1 MPADAVLKRL
11 SSTTEGMD
19 EREAARRLVEAGP
32 NAVRTHHARALG
44 VLARQFRSALLLLL
58 LVAALVSAFL
68 GERADA
74 VIIGAILA
82 ISVGLGFVNEYR
94 AERAVQALHE
104 QVRHEVPTLRAG
116 RWTEVEVTELVP
128 GDIVGL
134 DLGMIV
140 PADLRI
146 LEATNLACDEA
157 VLTGEPEPVE
167 KSPAPVAPGLATAD
181 LSSCVF
187 MGTMVRAGT
196 GRGLVVATGGRTVF
210 GSIALG
216 LGERQPQTAFQ
227 IGLGRFSALL
237 AKVAAVLTGSIFV
250 VNLLLR
256 RPVIDSLLF
265 SLAIAVGITPQLLPA
280 VVTTSL
286 ATGARR
292 LARRKVLVKRLV
304 GIEDLGN
311 VDVLFTDKTGTL
323 TEGRISFQ
331 GALTPAGRPSDEPL
345 LLGLLCNEATPGLDG
360 AVGGNQ
366 LDRVLW
372 DAQVSN
378 GLDVGA
384 FTRLAELPFD
394 HDRRMSSVLV
404 QDATR
409 GRVLVTKG
417 APESV
422 LERCAEVPG
431 EAAGVLR
438 AQFGERNRVVAVAIR
453 PANGLE
459 HIRPEDEKDLRL
471 AGFLIFLDPPKPTA
485 GESLARL
492 RRLGVEVK
500 IVTGDNPTVAEH
512 VCAQLGVQAAG
523 TLTGSQVAA
532 LDDRTLGEAMSRTT
546 IFARVS
552 PEQKARI
559 IRAQRR
565 SGADVGFL
573 GDGVNDALALH
584 EADVGISVDS
594 AVDVAKDAADVVL
607 LEKDLGVLA
616 DGVVEGRRIFSNT
629 IKYVLM
635 GTSSNFGNMFSAA
648 GASAFLSFL
657 PMLPSQIL
665 LNNLLYDAGEMTIP
679 TDEVDEELLERPSRW
694 DIRFI
699 ERFMLAFGP
708 ASSLFDFVT
717 FALMLGVFHAAAGTF
732 RSGWFVESIC
742 TQSLVIFVIRTRR
755 VPFFRSRPSRPLLI
769 ASLATAGVGALL
781 PVSPV
786 AHELG
791 FGRLSPLFY
800 LALVGMVAAYL
811 TLAEVVK
818 QRFFHRHGEARP
830 LAVRRDDR
838 ERLIQGRAFRWSHER
853 ELPGL

>member
-1 MPADAVLKRL
+1 MPHRSTGSLSISEAAPLPADAVV
-11 SSTTEGMD
+11 
-19 EREAARRLVEAGP
+19 ERMGSNLAGLDAPEAARRLAEFGP
-32 NAVRTHHARALG
+32 NAIRTHHARALA
-44 VLARQFRSALLLLL
+44 VLTRQFRSALLLLL

-74 VIIGAILA
+74 VIIGAILG
-82 ISVGLGFVNEYR
+82 ISVGLGFVNEFR
-94 AERAVQALHE
+94 AERAVEALHE
-104 QVRHEVPTLRAG
+104 QVRHDVPTLRAG
-116 RWTEVEVTELVP
+116 QWTDVEVTELVP

-167 KSPAPVAPGLATAD
+167 KSPPPVAPGLATAD
-181 LSSCVF
+181 LSSCAF
-187 MGTMVRAGT
+187 MGTTVREGS
-196 GRGLVVATGGRTVF
+196 GRGLLVATGARTVF

-292 LARRKVLVKRLV
+292 LARKKVLVKRLV

-331 GALTPAGRPSDEPL
+331 RALDPAGRPSDEPL
-345 LLGLLCNEATPGLDG
+345 LLGLLCNEATPGPDG

-372 DAQVSN
+372 DAQATN

-384 FTRLAELPFD
+384 FTRVAELPFD

-404 QDATR
+404 QDTTR

-422 LERCAEVPG
+422 LERCADVPG
-431 EAAGVLR
+431 EAAAVLQ
-438 AQFGERNRVVAVAIR
+438 AQFGEGNRVVAVAIR

-459 HIRPEDEKDLRL
+459 RIRPEDEKDLRL
-471 AGFLIFLDPPKPTA
+471 AGFLIFLDPPKATA
-485 GESLARL
+485 RESLARL

-512 VCAQLGVQAAG
+512 VCAQLGVQTAG

-532 LDDRTLGEAMSRTT
+532 LDDRTLGEALSRTT

-552 PEQKARI
+552 PEQKASI

-629 IKYVLM
+629 IKYVLIGHVLQLRQHVLGRGRVGVPLVSADASLPDPAEQPAVRRRRDDHPDRRGGRGDA
-635 GTSSNFGNMFSAA
+635 GTALSVGHPVHGTVHAGLRAGQLAVRLRHVRPDARGVPRHRRHVPVGVVRRIHLHPEPGDLRHPDAPRAVLPKPSQPPPAHRQPGHGWGRGTAA
-648 GASAFLSFL
+648 GLTAGPRAGVRPAVSAVL
-657 PMLPSQIL
+657 P
-665 LNNLLYDAGEMTIP
+665 
-679 TDEVDEELLERPSRW
+679 
-694 DIRFI
+694 
-699 ERFMLAFGP
+699 GP
-708 ASSLFDFVT
+708 
-717 FALMLGVFHAAAGTF
+717 GGHG
-732 RSGWFVESIC
+732 
-742 TQSLVIFVIRTRR
+742 RR
-755 VPFFRSRPSRPLLI
+755 VPDARGAGQAAVLPPARRSPP
-769 ASLATAGVGALL
+769 
-781 PVSPV
+781 
-786 AHELG
+786 
-791 FGRLSPLFY
+791 
-800 LALVGMVAAYL
+800 
-811 TLAEVVK
+811 
-818 QRFFHRHGEARP
+818 AR
-830 LAVRRDDR
+830 
-838 ERLIQGRAFRWSHER
+838 GTK
-853 ELPGL
+853 G